1 MFGFMKK
8 QTNKDLMNSIKN
20 PHFIT
25 QQELDFLIL
34 QKRMEMLNYNN
45 DDLVDNEHIPDN
57 PELELDEKH

>member
-8 QTNKDLMNSIKN
+8 QSNKDLMNSIKN
-20 PHFIT
+20 PYFIT
-25 QQELDFLIL
+25 QQELDFMIL

-57 PELELDEKH
+57 PELEEKH

>member
-25 QQELDFLIL
+25 QQELDFMIL
-34 QKRMEMLNYNN
+34 QKRIEMLNYNN
-45 DDLVDNEHIPDN
+45 DLIDNEHIQEN
-57 PELELDEKH
+57 PELEEKH

>member
-8 QTNKDLMNSIKN
+8 QINKDLMNSIKN

-57 PELELDEKH
+57 PELEEKH